1 MYKDSR
7 CEIVLRTSCA
17 VQGNFYSWDSKH
29 KRRSSENQLAKDRQW
44 EPEVFLYQDLE
55 ELGVSTPRGF
65 AELGGLSMLPPSLSL
80 STSAWRQA
88 ARSLSTFNSIRIST
102 ECSHL
107 TRAILFRPCIVSVML
122 RKEFVWTQCS
132 GQEHHLCHEA
142 QTQMRTLTYSQMTLG
157 KWLNLFLCGMSSSVS
172 HWFGQSQ

>member
-7 CEIVLRTSCA
+7 HEIVLRTSCA

-29 KRRSSENQLAKDRQW
+29 KRGSSENQLAKDRQW
-44 EPEVFLYQDLE
+44 EPEVCLYQDLE

-65 AELGGLSMLPPSLSL
+65 AELGGLFMLPPSLSL

-88 ARSLSTFNSIRIST
+88 ARSLSTFNSIHIST

-107 TRAILFRPCIVSVML
+107 TRAILLRPCIVSVML
-122 RKEFVWTQCS
+122 RKEF
-132 GQEHHLCHEA
+132 EH
-142 QTQMRTLTYSQMTLG
+142 
-157 KWLNLFLCGMSSSVS
+157 SVVAKS
-172 HWFGQSQ
+172 TISAMKPRLK